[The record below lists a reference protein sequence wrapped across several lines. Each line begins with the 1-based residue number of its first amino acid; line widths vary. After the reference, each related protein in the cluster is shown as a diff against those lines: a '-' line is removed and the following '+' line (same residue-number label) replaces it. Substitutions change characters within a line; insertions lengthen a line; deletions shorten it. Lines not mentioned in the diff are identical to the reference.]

1 MGGVTWRKI
10 KGLLLPVALLV
21 GSVGACG
28 GSTENTNTL
37 AGTYS
42 ATVFTVTPT
51 GQAAINVVAAGG
63 SLTITIAT
71 NNATSGSLAIPASIN
86 GGTAFNADMAGTATL
101 SGSTVHF
108 QQTADTFVRDLT
120 WTHSGTTLTVSNQAA
135 GSAAYT
141 ITLTRQ

>member
-1 MGGVTWRKI
+1 MKRYMMLL
-10 KGLLLPVALLV
+10 GLVA
-21 GSVGACG
+21 GFAGACG
-28 GSTENTNTL
+28 GDSTGNSTI
-37 AGTYS
+37 AGTYT
-42 ATVFTVTPT
+42 ATVFSVTPT
-51 GQAAINVVAAGG
+51 GQAAINVIAAGG
-63 SLTITIAT
+63 SLTIAIAT

-86 GGTAFNADMAGTATL
+86 GGTAFNADMAGTATV

-135 GSAAYT
+135 GSASYT